1 MQVSVQHNQGLEW
14 SVSVVIP
21 ADDMQQQVHKQLQ
34 EIAHRARIDGFRP
47 GKVPIR
53 VIEQRF
59 GLGVRAEAV
68 EKQLQKSLREALTAE
83 KLRPAGMPKID
94 IKEDGLHG
102 ALAYEASFE
111 VYPEVKLDKLNE
123 INVTRMQATI
133 SDKDI
138 DEAIERLQKN
148 FTDWEEVTRA
158 AQTGDRVTIDFVGD
172 MEQVPEAQRTG
183 RDHQLVLGSGRMIPG
198 FEDQIIGMK
207 TDDKKI
213 ITVTFPEQYH
223 ESSLAGQPA
232 NFEIT
237 MKKVE
242 APKLPAVDEAF
253 CEKIGIK
260 EGGVAAL
267 RERLH
272 TELESQAKQIAR
284 DKVKH
289 ILLDQLLEKHL
300 ITLPKALVQQ
310 EVDFLH
316 NVRHDHSHDHDHDHN
331 HEHDHEHAHEDEHHH
346 DHGHARDLKHEK
358 EMEEMRVEAERK
370 VALSLLLG
378 EYVQEHKIEADDQS
392 VFNKAVEIMRYQFGN
407 LSPEMMRQ
415 FMENEQQRALV
426 RSLVLEEKAVDKMLA
441 DSVQVTEQPIG
452 FKELME
458 NV

>member
-1 MQVSVQHNQGLEW
+1 MQVSAQHKQGLEW

-21 ADDMQQQVHKQLQ
+21 ADDMQQHIHKQLQ

-68 EKQLQKSLREALTAE
+68 EKQLKKSLSEALMAE
-83 KLRPAGMPKID
+83 KLRPAGVPKLD
-94 IKEDGLHG
+94 IKEDGLNG
-102 ALAYEASFE
+102 ALSYEATFE

-123 INVTRMQATI
+123 IHVTRMKADI

-138 DEAIERLQKN
+138 DEGIERLQKN
-148 FTDWEEVTRA
+148 FTDWEEVNRA
-158 AQTGDRVTIDFVGD
+158 AQSGDRVTIDFVGD
-172 MEQVPEAQRTG
+172 MESVPVAQRTG
-183 RDHQLVLGSGRMIPG
+183 HDHQLVLGSGRMIPG

-207 TDDKKI
+207 MGDERT
-213 ITVTFPEQYH
+213 ITVTFPEEYH
-223 ESSLAGQPA
+223 EKTLAGKPA

-242 APKLPAVDEAF
+242 APKLPTVDEAF

-267 RERLH
+267 RERLR
-272 TELESQAKQIAR
+272 TELETQAKQVAR

-289 ILLDQLLEKHL
+289 VLLDQLLEKHNV
-300 ITLPKALVQQ
+300 ILPKALVQQ

-316 NVRHDHSHDHDHDHN
+316 GVRHDHSHDHEHGHEHAHDHN
-331 HEHDHEHAHEDEHHH
+331 HD
-346 DHGHARDLKHEK
+346 K
-358 EMEEMRVEAERK
+358 EMEEMRKEAERK

-378 EYVQEHKIEADDQS
+378 EFVQEHKIEADDQS

-407 LSPEMMRQ
+407 LSPEMLRH

-441 DSVQVTEQPIG
+441 DSVQVTDKSIG

-458 NV
+458 QG